1 MKKNYDLKIN
11 LTSKSIEIIFTSNI
25 LFKRILFNYIQ
36 LKNINFALMNF
47 VIKGVE
53 DDARHTDVLRNT
65 RLRNAQLYFENTF
78 EYSILVFNEICK
90 MTEKQLSVP

>member
-1 MKKNYDLKIN
+1 
-11 LTSKSIEIIFTSNI
+11 
-25 LFKRILFNYIQ
+25 
-36 LKNINFALMNF
+36 MNF

-65 RLRNAQLYFENTF
+65 RLRNAQMYFENTF
-78 EYSILVFNEICK
+78 KYSIVVFNEICK